1 MKIVYCL
8 NSVRHL
14 GGIEMVTIKKANAL
28 ADVEGNE
35 VFLAVTD
42 NHSGVEIAPVSPK
55 VRMIDLNV
63 NYYEDDW
70 KSKWHVLKGIFVKR
84 RLHKERLKQ
93 AMDEIRPDIVVSVG
107 LSEKYMLPS
116 ICNKRDDCVSVREV
130 HCVKNYRTL
139 VADSFFGKILAYCGD
154 WYDYQYI
161 IKKYDKIVVLT
172 YEDKVLNWDEG
183 DKVSVI
189 PNPCT
194 FKTDATSQLAAKKVV
209 AAGRLVMQKNFV
221 SLIRAFRLV
230 ANEHPDWVLEIYG
243 EGGLRD
249 ELQNLIKK
257 QNLTNNVCLKG
268 YTSEVQMKMIDASCF
283 VMSSKFEGFGLVLI
297 EAMRCGLPVVSY
309 ACPCGPKD
317 IITDG
322 EDGFLVPLGNE
333 KMLAEKICY
342 LIEHPDIREKM
353 GQAALKKAEKYSM
366 DNIVS
371 MWMNLFNNLLET
383 KRH

>member
-28 ADVEGNE
+28 ADVKGNE

-55 VRMIDLNV
+55 VRVIDLNV

-70 KSKWHVLKGIFVKR
+70 KSKWYVLKGIFVKR
-84 RLHKERLKQ
+84 RLHKARLRK
-93 AMDEIRPDIVVSVG
+93 ALDEIRPNIVVSVG
-107 LSEKYMLPS
+107 ASEKYMLPS
-116 ICNKRDDCVSVREV
+116 ICNERDNCVSVREM
-130 HCVKNYRTL
+130 HYVKNYRSL
-139 VADSFFGKILAYCGD
+139 VADSFLGKILAYCGD

-172 YEDKVLNWDEG
+172 YEDKALNWNDG
-183 DKVSVI
+183 DRVFVI

-194 FKTDATSQLAAKKVV
+194 FKTEATSQLVAKKVV
-209 AAGRLVMQKNFV
+209 AAGRLVTQKNFV

-243 EGGLRD
+243 EGRLRN
-249 ELQNLIKK
+249 ELQNLIEE

-322 EDGFLVPLGNE
+322 EDGFLVPLGDE

-342 LIEHPDIREKM
+342 LIEHPDIRKNM

-366 DNIVS
+366 DNIVP